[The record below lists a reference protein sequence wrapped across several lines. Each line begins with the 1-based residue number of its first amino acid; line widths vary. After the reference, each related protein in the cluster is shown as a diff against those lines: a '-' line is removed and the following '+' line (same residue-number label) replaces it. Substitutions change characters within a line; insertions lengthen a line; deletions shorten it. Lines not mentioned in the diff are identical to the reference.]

1 MKIFLAETS
10 YGSPEIT
17 EFEVVE
23 NKATYK
29 VISDRA
35 IVGYRIWAKIIKKTD
50 ERICFTI
57 PEAIVKLHKK
67 SEMWLASRK
76 HDYERAEAEHKAICD
91 IMEVMHKDP
100 ERIERIFADMKKGT
114 L

>member
-29 VISDRA
+29 VISDRT
-35 IVGYRIWAKIIKKTD
+35 IVGYRIWAKVIKKND

-57 PEAIVKLHKK
+57 QEAILKLHKK

-76 HDYERAEAEHKAICD
+76 HDYERAEAEHKTICE
-91 IMEVMHKDP
+91 IVEVMHKDP
-100 ERIERIFADMKKGT
+100 ERVERIFTEMKGGK
-114 L
+114 